1 MKSADEKEC
10 WFLVGDILSM
20 RDMDEVWEFVSKL
33 ELSPEHE
40 KLARR
45 TLVRLYRV
53 VYDLPLIAF
62 YQEEDQELDK
72 VLQIFIRMNSGGTI
86 LSYSD
91 MLLSVAVAQWDELD
105 AREEI
110 HSLVDNLNKI
120 GNGFSFSK
128 DLVLKA
134 GLMLSDIRSVG
145 FKVDNFNTENMDVL
159 EAKWD
164 DVKRALML
172 TVELISGF
180 GFNRDN
186 LRAHNAILPIAYYLY
201 LKNPGEGYLT
211 SSKFRQDRRIIREWL
226 IRSLL
231 KSGVWSS
238 GVDTLLTA
246 LRQVIR
252 ENGGNEFPF
261 PRICDE
267 MTRRGRSL
275 TFDEEEIE
283 GLADMNGSRLAF
295 ALLSLIFPFV
305 DLQNSQFHI
314 DHIFPAS
321 RFTPNRLRSAG
332 VPEDKINDF
341 IQRRNGLANFQLLQ
355 GIQNIE
361 KSAKMP
367 AEWLKEAYPT
377 LEDRK
382 HYLDSHLLGEVP
394 ESIAEFDKFYY
405 ARRERLKAR
414 ITKLLGRQPASVR
427 AAD

>member
-1 MKSADEKEC
+1 MQE
-10 WFLVGDILSM
+10 
-20 RDMDEVWEFVSKL
+20 
-33 ELSPEHE
+33 
-40 KLARR
+40 RR
-45 TLVRLYRV
+45 
-53 VYDLPLIAF
+53 F
-62 YQEEDQELDK
+62 
-72 VLQIFIRMNSGGTI
+72 
-86 LSYSD
+86 
-91 MLLSVAVAQWDELD
+91 
-105 AREEI
+105 

-211 SSKFRQDRRIIREWL
+211 SSKFRQDRRTIREWL

-252 ENGGNEFPF
+252 ENGGNEF
-261 PRICDE
+261 
-267 MTRRGRSL
+267 S
-275 TFDEEEIE
+275 
-283 GLADMNGSRLAF
+283 
-295 ALLSLIFPFV
+295 V
-305 DLQNSQFHI
+305 
-314 DHIFPAS
+314 PA
-321 RFTPNRLRSAG
+321 
-332 VPEDKINDF
+332 
-341 IQRRNGLANFQLLQ
+341 
-355 GIQNIE
+355 
-361 KSAKMP
+361 
-367 AEWLKEAYPT
+367 
-377 LEDRK
+377 
-382 HYLDSHLLGEVP
+382 YL
-394 ESIAEFDKFYY
+394 
-405 ARRERLKAR
+405 
-414 ITKLLGRQPASVR
+414 
-427 AAD
+427 